1 MHRCLLNLR
10 TISHAPNPE
19 RDRCPKVFC
28 KNMFW
33 KNMQAPQENIYGEVS
48 FLTRLKV
55 YNFIKTRPFQRHL
68 LCGTQVKQTAA
79 SVSYASTYGYV
90 KHSRSVSNV
99 ILKIFKKIYFH
110 FISLTL
116 KELRG
121 FDPSPVV
128 FPKMCF
134 IERLQNPVFLW
145 LFL

>member
-1 MHRCLLNLR
+1 MCQIQRETDARKCSVKICSEKYAKSAGKHLWRILFFNKVACWRFTTLLKQDL
-10 TISHAPNPE
+10 
-19 RDRCPKVFC
+19 
-28 KNMFW
+28 
-33 KNMQAPQENIYGEVS
+33 
-48 FLTRLKV
+48 
-55 YNFIKTRPFQRHL
+55 FQRHL

-79 SVSYASTYGYV
+79 SVSYANTYGYI